1 MALCDFVIKA
11 DIEGYDC
18 ENPMVRGAE
27 SMGILLNRADINYP
41 VTDGSIDPNNPFFV
55 SFVNEYALRCDKKGY
70 RIYQYGKTPWNGTQ
84 QEMVEGANQNTITNT
99 LQFVILKQD
108 VESADQIFALAN
120 GEFVAVLQNKNGT
133 FQVYGYEAG
142 LHCSAAVR
150 ELYND
155 DTLSGWLITMT
166 EEGAVKGNIFTDNLS
181 FLDLLSTG
189 MCE

>member
-1 MALCDFVIKA
+1 MALCDFLIKA

-18 ENPMVRGAE
+18 DNPMVRGAE
-27 SMGILLNRADINYP
+27 SMGVLLNRADINYA
-41 VTDGSIDPNNPFFV
+41 VTDGSINPDAPFLVLFT
-55 SFVNEYALRCDKKGY
+55 NEYALKCDKKGY
-70 RIYQYGKTPWNGTQ
+70 RVYQNGKTPWNGTQ
-84 QEMVEGANQNTITNT
+84 QEMVEGTNQNTMTNT
-99 LQFVILKQD
+99 VQLVVLKQD
-108 VESADQIFALAN
+108 EDWAEQLFALVN

-133 FQVYGYEAG
+133 YQVYGYEAG

-166 EEGAVKGNIFTDNLS
+166 EEGAVKGNIFTDRLS

-189 MCE
+189 TCE